1 MNQLINS
8 RRMDKHFVAPGCFG
22 FQRQICREFIEI
34 RISEERSNSTELR
47 SEAARAVL

>member
-8 RRMDKHFVAPGCFG
+8 RQMDKHFVAPGCFG
-22 FQRQICREFIEI
+22 FQRQSREFIEI